1 MFVSEKK
8 RGVGQK
14 HFNVGGYSKMKIG
27 VPDFTKQK
35 EIVSQIDSELSI
47 CNQIYKTI
55 EMSLQQSKAMRQSI
69 LRLAFEGR
77 L

>member
-1 MFVSEKK
+1 
-8 RGVGQK
+8 
-14 HFNVGGYSKMKIG
+14 MKIG